1 MVFAHKRILGP
12 RTRVVALGL
21 ILSLMLPFP
30 TVLAKGAK
38 GRDKK
43 QEPEGSRIYG
53 KVRTPDG
60 KSGVPGVTI
69 RAYHLAS
76 EASFTSEPTRAD
88 GSFELNGLPFGY
100 FDLVAETEEGTFVAE
115 QVVSVPPAGKALVLL
130 SLLRYEDQP
139 ESWWATHERRDLP
152 GTGEPADGLAALDR
166 RRRGVEF
173 WKSPKGIVV
182 IAGAGAALMFALV
195 EASDDD
201 DLEAS
206 PIVP

>member
-1 MVFAHKRILGP
+1 MLFTHERTVGP
-12 RTRVVALGL
+12 RARIVALGL
-21 ILSLMLPFP
+21 TLALMLPFLP
-30 TVLAKGAK
+30 VLAKGK
-38 GRDKK
+38 DEKRK
-43 QEPEGSRIYG
+43 PEGSRIYG

-76 EASFTSEPTRAD
+76 DATFASEPTGAD
-88 GSFELNGLPFGY
+88 GAFELTGLPFGY
-100 FDLVAETEEGTFVAE
+100 FDLVAETEEGRFVAE
-115 QVVSVPPAGKALVLL
+115 QVVSAPPAGKALVLL
-130 SLLRYEDQP
+130 TLVRYEDQS

-152 GTGEPADGLAALDR
+152 ATGEPAEGLAELDR

-173 WKSPKGIVV
+173 WKSPKGIVI

-201 DLEAS
+201 DDLDAS